1 MKRFSSSRASPMVR
15 RMNQT
20 PTSDDSDTRS
30 FGFRDVRREDK
41 AGLVRDVFD
50 KSARRYDLMND
61 LMSVGVH
68 RAWKD
73 MVMTRANPQ
82 PGELLVDVAGG
93 TGDLTRAFLTK
104 ADRAA
109 ERRQS
114 AKRAR
119 AIVLD
124 INEQML
130 RAGIKRGVSAQ
141 HDGRLSWVTGN
152 AECLPL
158 PDRTADCITIS
169 TGIRNVTDRVQ
180 ALRDMRRVLKPGG
193 RFLCLEFTRPTS
205 RAWEKAYDAWSF
217 NVMPALGELIAKD
230 RDSYQYLVESIR
242 RFPDQDTFAA
252 ELSDA
257 GFNRVSYTNF
267 SGGIAA
273 LHIGW
278 A

>member
-1 MKRFSSSRASPMVR
+1 MFASMSDPHTTSS
-15 RMNQT
+15 T
-20 PTSDDSDTRS
+20 DTTVS
-30 FGFRDVRREDK
+30 FGFSDVERGEK
-41 AGLVRDVFD
+41 AGLVRGVFD
-50 KSARRYDLMND
+50 RSARRYDLMND
-61 LMSVGVH
+61 LMSLGIH
-68 RAWKD
+68 RVWKD

-82 PGELLVDVAGG
+82 PGELLIDVAGG
-93 TGDLTRAFLTK
+93 TGDLARSFLDK

-109 ERRQS
+109 ERRS
-114 AKRAR
+114 SPVAPAR

-130 RAGIKRGVSAQ
+130 RAGVKRGVSGD
-141 HDGRLSWVTGN
+141 HHGRIDWVTGN

-158 PDRTADCITIS
+158 PDRSADCITIS
-169 TGIRNVTDRVQ
+169 TGIRNVTERAK
-180 ALRDMRRVLKPGG
+180 ALADMRRVLKPGG

-217 NVMPALGELIAKD
+217 NVMPELGALIAKD
-230 RDSYQYLVESIR
+230 RESYQYLVESIR
-242 RFPDQDTFAA
+242 RFPNQEDFAD
-252 ELSDA
+252 ELREA
-257 GFNRVSYTNF
+257 GFRQVSYTNY